1 MPAPAAGNRR
11 WRTPN
16 IPASLRLKLLKD
28 GQSVALVDARTE
40 RTLAQ
45 DRDTASGSV
54 RIDPE
59 RAVQDAQRLGLPKD
73 EGLLLFCA

>member
-1 MPAPAAGNRR
+1 M
-11 WRTPN
+11 
-16 IPASLRLKLLKD
+16 KD
-28 GQSVALVDARTE
+28 GQSVTLVDARTE

-59 RAVQDAQRLGLPKD
+59 RAVQDAQRLELPKD
-73 EGLLLFCA
+73 EVLLVFCA